1 MNLFVCFVLGIK
13 HIYFR
18 KGTVSVVN
26 SEVLQELLLML
37 FERSILRGKMNFLKV
52 GRMRVSWNSKN
63 PWGCINLCENL
74 ARVEDL

>member
-13 HIYFR
+13 HIFQERY
-18 KGTVSVVN
+18 VVN
-26 SEVLQELLLML
+26 SEVLQELVLML
-37 FERSILRGKMNFLKV
+37 FECSILRGKMNFLKV

-74 ARVEDL
+74 ARVEDP